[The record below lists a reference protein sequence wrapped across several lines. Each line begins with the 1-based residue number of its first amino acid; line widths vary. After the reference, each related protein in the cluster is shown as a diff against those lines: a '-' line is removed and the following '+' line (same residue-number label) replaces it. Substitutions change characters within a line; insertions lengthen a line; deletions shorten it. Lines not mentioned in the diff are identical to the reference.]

1 MNLNEQLEDLDYQS
15 RDGWF
20 EIIKGVCR
28 SQSKRAVGFLAV
40 VLLLF
45 TLAGIYFFTFNYQGH
60 DIGDIAA
67 ICFEIV
73 ICFALIWGIV
83 NNHRFL
89 RMVGSLNTPQ
99 QLLLQH
105 EERKKNDR
113 RATLVGILAV
123 VAGLGGPYAF
133 TDSSWGYWAMKAILI
148 ALILI
153 FYFKGSYLRPSD
165 RDKEITER
173 LQELINTK

>member
-1 MNLNEQLEDLDYQS
+1 
-15 RDGWF
+15 
-20 EIIKGVCR
+20 
-28 SQSKRAVGFLAV
+28 
-40 VLLLF
+40 
-45 TLAGIYFFTFNYQGH
+45 
-60 DIGDIAA
+60 
-67 ICFEIV
+67 
-73 ICFALIWGIV
+73 
-83 NNHRFL
+83 
-89 RMVGSLNTPQ
+89 MVGSLNTPQ

-105 EERKKNDR
+105 EKRKKNDR

-165 RDKEITER
+165 RDNEISER